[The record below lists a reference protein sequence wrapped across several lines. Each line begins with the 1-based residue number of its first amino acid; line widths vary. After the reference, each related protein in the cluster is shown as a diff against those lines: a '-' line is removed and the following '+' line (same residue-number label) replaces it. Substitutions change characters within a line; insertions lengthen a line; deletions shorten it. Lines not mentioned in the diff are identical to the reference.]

1 MMRKVGI
8 LLECQIDIDDMGIV
22 EKGNPGVGGSEY
34 LLLQLF
40 YYLSQD
46 NEYNCKLYG
55 VGCNINNVNLV
66 SVQSDIEA
74 IKKATEDEVDVFIF
88 IPKKR
93 KSDFYKEIQCLKLKS
108 IAWVHNYISHDV
120 IKLLRDCEMVK
131 RVIFVG
137 KQHYDCYIDDEL
149 IKKSDYIY
157 NMLSYEKHEHI
168 PAENKNPIVTYV
180 GALIP
185 TKGFHKLA
193 KVWKNVL
200 KKVPDAKLQV
210 IGNGRLYNKNAVLGK
225 YGIAEAKYERK
236 IFKYLSDSNGKLLD
250 SVKFFGRLGNEKI
263 VLIEKTKVGVANP
276 TGISE
281 TFCLSAVEYK
291 TYGIPVVTY
300 KGYGLLDTVRN
311 NVDGILIKSNSQL
324 QKAIISLLVDNKK
337 NSEYGR
343 NGITSGFV
351 DFLPNKIIAQWK
363 EVIADVCNSVQV
375 QIKVPT
381 NYFFDDLKWLKII
394 NYKLKRILHIKLKS
408 VAYSVSLLKVFI
420 KKILKRSS

>member
-1 MMRKVGI
+1 MKNIGI
-8 LLECQIDIDDMGIV
+8 LLDRQINITNIDSI
-22 EKGNPGVGGSEY
+22 KNGNPGIGGSEY

-40 YYLSQD
+40 YYLSQE
-46 NEYNCKLYG
+46 NEYNCKLYC

-74 IKKATEDEVDVFIF
+74 IKKATEDEIDVFIF

-93 KSDFYKEIQCLKLKS
+93 KSDFYKEIQYLKLKS
-108 IAWVHNYISHDV
+108 IAWVHNYISYDV

-157 NMLSYEKHEHI
+157 NMLSYEKREYI
-168 PAENKNPIVTYV
+168 PSKNKKPIVTYV

-185 TKGFHKLA
+185 AKGFHKLA
-193 KVWKNVL
+193 KVWKNIL
-200 KKVPDAKLQV
+200 KKVPEAKLQV

-225 YGIAEAKYERK
+225 YGIAESKYEKK
-236 IFKYLSDSNGKLLD
+236 ILKYLSDNNGELLD
-250 SVKFFGRLGNEKI
+250 SVKFFGSLGNEKND
-263 VLIEKTKVGVANP
+263 LIEKTKVGVANP

-300 KGYGLLDTVRN
+300 KGYGLLDTIRN
-311 NVDGILIKSNSQL
+311 NVDGILIKSNAQL
-324 QKAIISLLVDNKK
+324 QKAIVRLLIDDKK
-337 NSEYGR
+337 NSEYGK
-343 NGITSGFV
+343 NGISSGFV
-351 DFLPNKIIAQWK
+351 DFLPNKIIVRWK
-363 EVIADVCNSVQV
+363 DVIANICNNVPTE
-375 QIKVPT
+375 IKVPT
-381 NYFFDDLKWLKII
+381 NYFFDDFKWLKII
-394 NYKLKRILHIKLKS
+394 NYKIKQILHVKFQS
-408 VAYSVSLLKVFI
+408 VAYCVSWLKVLI
-420 KKILKRSS
+420 KKILKRNS